1 MRRDPPELPFTGRAQ
16 RHAQEPDQDR
26 HVTYVNGRAY
36 LDERS
41 IHVPRYGVTP
51 ADLRAMHQRDAEEA
65 ARRQAHA
72 TANLAVALRL
82 GEALKVLKG
91 E

>member
-16 RHAQEPDQDR
+16 RHAQVPDQDR
-26 HVTYVNGRAY
+26 HVTYHMGKAY

-41 IHVPRYGVTP
+41 IHVPKYDVTP
-51 ADLRAMHQRDAEEA
+51 DDLRAMHQRDAEEA

-72 TANLAVALRL
+72 DANVALAQRL